1 MLIRGK
7 TEKLYRPTEKW
18 GDTGEERRKEREST
32 WEKTNRKIVNAHCRL
47 CRACESASQ
56 VDLCYSF
63 LVSVPGVQDIHSK
76 LPARLT
82 EMVRQQHVITSFQN
96 SCPTTQPCTQRQ
108 DKCHI
113 YVSEEVPSEL
123 KPGASTQHQCSAAFL
138 QRFSPYS
145 LVPRSFHGFIC
156 PNHAVSQIV
165 ILALCLSCS
174 YL

>member
-1 MLIRGK
+1 M
-7 TEKLYRPTEKW
+7 
-18 GDTGEERRKEREST
+18 
-32 WEKTNRKIVNAHCRL
+32 VNAHCRL
-47 CRACESASQ
+47 CHACDSASQ
-56 VDLCYSF
+56 VDFCYSF
-63 LVSVPGVQDIHSK
+63 VVSVPGVQDIHSK

-96 SCPTTQPCTQRQ
+96 NCRNALSPTTQPCTQRQ

-113 YVSEEVPSEL
+113 HVSEEVPSEL

-138 QRFSPYS
+138 QCFSPYS

-156 PNHAVSQIV
+156 PNHAVSQIA